1 MVATPIGNLGD
12 ITLRARAVLA
22 AVDAV
27 ICEDSR
33 VTGRLLRHFGIARPL
48 LVYHEHNAAR
58 IRPRILARLAR
69 GDALALVADAGTPC
83 IADPG
88 YRLVREALS
97 RGVPVRAVP
106 GPCAA
111 IAALSVCGLPTDR
124 FLFQGFLPSR
134 RSARRRTLAELARV
148 PATLVLYEAPHRLRA
163 TLADCLELLGD
174 REACIA
180 RELTKRFEEL
190 RHGRL
195 RDLLAALDEESAPRG
210 EMVLVLGPPAAPEP
224 GAEEGEEDALREA
237 LREAL
242 GRGSLRD
249 AVAEVA
255 ALTGVSR
262 SRVYR
267 LALELEGGG
276 EG

>member
-33 VTGRLLRHFGIARPL
+33 VTGRLLRRLGIERPL

-58 IRPRILARLAR
+58 VRPRLLARLSR
-69 GDALALVADAGTPC
+69 GDTLALVADAGTPC

-88 YRLVREALS
+88 YKLVREALS

-111 IAALSVCGLPTDR
+111 ITALSVCGLPTDR

-134 RSARRRTLAELARV
+134 RSARRRTLGELARV

-195 RDLLAALDEESAPRG
+195 RDLLAACDGEPAPRG
-210 EMVLVLGPPAAPEP
+210 EIVLVLGPPAAPAP
-224 GAEEGEEDALREA
+224 AEEEALRDALRDA
-237 LREAL
+237 LAR
-242 GRGSLRD
+242 RSLRD

-255 ALTGVSR
+255 AVTGVPR

-267 LALELEGGG
+267 LALELG
-276 EG
+276 EDGAG